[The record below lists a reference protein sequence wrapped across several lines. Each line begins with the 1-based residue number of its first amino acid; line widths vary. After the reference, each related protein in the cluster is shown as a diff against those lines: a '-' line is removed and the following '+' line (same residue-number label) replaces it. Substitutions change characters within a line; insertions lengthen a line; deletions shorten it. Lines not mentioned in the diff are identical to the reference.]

1 MTSVLL
7 RSLAKPTND
16 LPILLTEELELLS
29 MVSTEISLLLH
40 LWAHLNLSEPLHYIG
55 HMPVRLQVPRL
66 KTNSADR
73 AAFLPLLAN
82 YGFLVVCSDTGL
94 TEGVATV
101 KAPGFRQKLQAN
113 GAGHFLLYVHQD
125 S

>member
-7 RSLAKPTND
+7 RSLTQPTNNP
-16 LPILLTEELELLS
+16 PILLTEELELLS

-55 HMPVRLQVPRL
+55 HMPVRPQVPRL

-73 AAFLPLLAN
+73 AAFLSLLAN

-101 KAPGFRQKLQAN
+101 KALGFRQKLQAN